1 MMNAILFNEY
11 LGLRHK
17 SVGFDSRHSLCFCQW
32 FIGIGG
38 LLGIAF
44 CVMRQTGHKN
54 PATVETYAREKNSLM
69 NNAVANIGL

>member
-1 MMNAILFNEY
+1 MPVTSWCY
-11 LGLRHK
+11 LAEKVPTSLR
-17 SVGFDSRHSLCFCQW
+17 SDICFCQW